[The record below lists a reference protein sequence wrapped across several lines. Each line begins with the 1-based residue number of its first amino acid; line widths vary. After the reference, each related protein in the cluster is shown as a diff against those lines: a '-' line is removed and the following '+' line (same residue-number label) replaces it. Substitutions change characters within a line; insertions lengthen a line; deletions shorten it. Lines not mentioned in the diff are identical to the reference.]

1 MSKKCILIGMDGVS
15 SHFVLRLVKQ
25 GRLPAFRKMMNE
37 GTFAPHCLSSLPTS
51 TPENWTT
58 IATGAWNGTHQVM
71 SFQTFQPPELHGHW
85 MAGYTSKESK
95 AEFIWDAVE
104 RAGKKSILLKYPAS
118 HPPTMKTGIQVC
130 GCHVRPCAHQ
140 IDGAH
145 LFSTVEPR
153 NAPLILQKVLGK
165 VGLIKSKRPL
175 LMGKMI
181 FQARGVGGKSVGTGL
196 DERTT
201 LYGVSD
207 AELPKPTGISLDTP
221 VCKLLP
227 PGKTFYLF
235 VVSIEGSAYDR
246 VIITR
251 DSSGQKKI
259 AELALGE
266 WSPWILESFKT
277 IDGEREGA
285 LRFKLEKL
293 SKDAKVVSIYVTQ
306 IMDVDHYTFPE
317 SIGRE
322 LYEKAGPFITDIGWE
337 GLGHDPKKAW
347 LNESIMVDLAEYQ
360 HQWFVNAIKYL
371 TRKYDWTLCM
381 LQAHCI
387 DCANHHC
394 LALADPAVNSN
405 QKVRER
411 YLGFIERLYESLDRM
426 LAQII
431 NQVDEDTVI
440 FVVSDHGGLP
450 GHLRINTQ
458 NVLEKAGLLVRDKNG
473 DIDWQNTFAYVQN
486 GMFINVNLLG
496 REPQG
501 IVPLDQYDKMCDKI
515 IATLHAYVDPTT
527 GLHPYNL
534 VLRKIDMRYVG
545 LYGDPTGKKIGDILF
560 TLREPFGGTHGEQL
574 STAQWGI
581 SSNTSL
587 LIMRGPGIRPGIQ
600 LNRTVWLVDIV
611 PTICQLI
618 KVPVPRQTEGAIIYQ
633 ALEESYRRT

>member
-145 LFSTVEPR
+145 LFSTVEPG
-153 NAPLILQKVLGK
+153 NAPLILQKV
-165 VGLIKSKRPL
+165 SKKERLLHSKLPL
-175 LMGKMI
+175 LMGKMV
-181 FQARGVGGKSVGTGL
+181 FRARGMGSKSTGSGL
-196 DERTT
+196 DERTA
-201 LYGVSD
+201 LYGVPESD
-207 AELPKPTGISLDTP
+207 LPKPENISLNTP

-235 VVSIEGSAYDR
+235 VVSVKGKFYDK
-246 VIITR
+246 VIITK
-251 DSSGQKKI
+251 DSSGYKRI
-259 AELALGE
+259 AELSPGE

-277 IDGEREGA
+277 IDGEREGT

-293 SKDAKVVSIYVTQ
+293 SPDAKVVKIYATQ
-306 IMDVDHYTFPE
+306 IMDIDHYTFPE
-317 SIGRE
+317 AVGRE

-360 HQWFVNAIKYL
+360 HQWFVNALKYL
-371 TRKYDWTLCM
+371 TGKYDWTLCM

-394 LALADPAVNSN
+394 LSLIDPSTNSDE
-405 QKVRER
+405 KLRGR
-411 YLGFIERLYESLDRM
+411 YSKFIERLYKSLDWM
-426 LAQII
+426 LGQIM
-431 NQVDEDTVI
+431 DYADKETVMG
-440 FVVSDHGGLP
+440 SSS
-450 GHLRINTQ
+450 
-458 NVLEKAGLLVRDKNG
+458 
-473 DIDWQNTFAYVQN
+473 
-486 GMFINVNLLG
+486 
-496 REPQG
+496 G
-501 IVPLDQYDKMCDKI
+501 IKTAIL
-515 IATLHAYVDPTT
+515 
-527 GLHPYNL
+527 
-534 VLRKIDMRYVG
+534 
-545 LYGDPTGKKIGDILF
+545 TGKTPSPMCKIVC
-560 TLREPFGGTHGEQL
+560 L
-574 STAQWGI
+574 S
-581 SSNTSL
+581 
-587 LIMRGPGIRPGIQ
+587 M
-600 LNRTVWLVDIV
+600 
-611 PTICQLI
+611 
-618 KVPVPRQTEGAIIYQ
+618 
-633 ALEESYRRT
+633 